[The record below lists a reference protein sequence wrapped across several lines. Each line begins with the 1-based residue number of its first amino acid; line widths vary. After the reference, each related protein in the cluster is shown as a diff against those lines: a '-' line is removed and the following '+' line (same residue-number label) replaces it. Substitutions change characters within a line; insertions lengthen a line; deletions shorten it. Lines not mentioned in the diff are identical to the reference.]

1 MYGLTPVNM
10 DDAISEAYSEISPT
24 RQFKDGRFFSADDS
38 DIASILNLSAT
49 TEVGPSQEDDD
60 RDDVEMVEDENER
73 DDTIDIDKSL
83 SVATDLV
90 ESPTNNNMS
99 SSEKREEKASCSVFS
114 GVRYFFSTVFLGL
127 QKVTCTMDE
136 YDYNNTTKPDIVKNT
151 SKDSIFRSKDD
162 NIEESLSKEEL
173 RLKKEEL
180 HQLEIKKIKLQTLKV
195 RQEIDRMM
203 KKDDVDKD
211 IEGLFAIKSA

>member
-1 MYGLTPVNM
+1 MYGHTPVNM
-10 DDAISEAYSEISPT
+10 DAISEAYSEISPT

-60 RDDVEMVEDENER
+60 RDDVEMAEEENER
-73 DDTIDIDKSL
+73 EDTVDIDKSH
-83 SVATDLV
+83 SVATDIVEEV
-90 ESPTNNNMS
+90 ESPTNKNMRR
-99 SSEKREEKASCSVFS
+99 EKEKASCSVFS
-114 GVRYFFSTVFLGL
+114 GISYFFSTVFLGL

-136 YDYNNTTKPDIVKNT
+136 YDYNNTTKTDIVKNA

-162 NIEESLSKEEL
+162 KHIKESLSKEEL

-180 HQLEIKKIKLQTLKV
+180 RQLEIKKIKLQTMNV
-195 RQEIDRMM
+195 RQQIDRMI

-211 IEGLFAIKSA
+211 IEGLFAQV

>member
-1 MYGLTPVNM
+1 MYGHTPVNM
-10 DDAISEAYSEISPT
+10 DAISEAYSEISPT

-49 TEVGPSQEDDD
+49 TEVGPSQEEDV
-60 RDDVEMVEDENER
+60 RDDVEMAEEENER
-73 DDTIDIDKSL
+73 EDTVDIDKSL

-90 ESPTNNNMS
+90 ESPTNNN
-99 SSEKREEKASCSVFS
+99 EKASCSVFS
-114 GVRYFFSTVFLGL
+114 GISYFFSTVFLGL

-136 YDYNNTTKPDIVKNT
+136 YDYNHTTKTDIVKNA

-162 NIEESLSKEEL
+162 KNIKESLSKEEL

-180 HQLEIKKIKLQTLKV
+180 HQLEIKKIKLQTMKV
-195 RQEIDRMM
+195 RHEIDRMI
-203 KKDDVDKD
+203 KKDDVDKH
-211 IEGLFAIKSA
+211 IEGLFAQVSAE

>member
-1 MYGLTPVNM
+1 MYGHTPVNM
-10 DDAISEAYSEISPT
+10 DAISEAYSELSPT

-49 TEVGPSQEDDD
+49 TEVGPSQEEDD
-60 RDDVEMVEDENER
+60 RDDVEMAEEENER
-73 DDTIDIDKSL
+73 EDTVDIDKSL

-90 ESPTNNNMS
+90 ESPTNNMS
-99 SSEKREEKASCSVFS
+99 SSNNVEEKASCSVFS
-114 GVRYFFSTVFLGL
+114 GISYFFSTVFLGL

-136 YDYNNTTKPDIVKNT
+136 YDYNHTTKTDIVKNA

-162 NIEESLSKEEL
+162 NIKKSLSKEEL
-173 RLKKEEL
+173 R
-180 HQLEIKKIKLQTLKV
+180 QLEIKKIKLQTMKV
-195 RQEIDRMM
+195 RQEIDRLV

-211 IEGLFAIKSA
+211 IEGLFAQVSSE

>member
-1 MYGLTPVNM
+1 MYGHTPVNM
-10 DDAISEAYSEISPT
+10 DAISGAYSEISPT

-49 TEVGPSQEDDD
+49 TEVGPSQEEDN
-60 RDDVEMVEDENER
+60 RDDVEMAEEENER
-73 DDTIDIDKSL
+73 EDTVDIDKSL

-90 ESPTNNNMS
+90 ESPTNNAS
-99 SSEKREEKASCSVFS
+99 SNNCSVFS
-114 GVRYFFSTVFLGL
+114 GISYFFSTVFLGL

-136 YDYNNTTKPDIVKNT
+136 YYYNSTTKVDIVKNA

-162 NIEESLSKEEL
+162 KHIKESLS
-173 RLKKEEL
+173 KEEL
-180 HQLEIKKIKLQTLKV
+180 HQLEIKKIKDQTMKV
-195 RQEIDRMM
+195 RQEIDRLI

-211 IEGLFAIKSA
+211 IEGLFAQVSAE